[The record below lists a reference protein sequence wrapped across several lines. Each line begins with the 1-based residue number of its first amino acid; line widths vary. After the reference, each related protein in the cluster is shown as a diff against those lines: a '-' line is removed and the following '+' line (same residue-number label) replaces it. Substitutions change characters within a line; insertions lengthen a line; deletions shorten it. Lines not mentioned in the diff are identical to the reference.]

1 MAQHWRCERCGTFHG
16 STSRFQEEP
25 DECREC
31 GNAEF
36 ETLVQSTGGGM
47 GSALSRSL
55 NLDAFTWMAMG
66 MAIFNVIFAL
76 LGGFANS
83 DPLMY
88 SAGGSFILLLLAAYL
103 LSNRTWVAWVYSLV
117 VFLGIFTLGL
127 GVVIPEILGF
137 FELEPPIPVFAEDI
151 IFVLYGVM
159 YVFLGLIGL
168 AMLFGG
174 RDGIRGKN
182 TGEDAVRSSG

>member
-1 MAQHWRCERCGTFHG
+1 MAQHWRCTRCGTFHG
-16 STSRFQEEP
+16 RTSRFQDEP

-31 GNAEF
+31 SHAEF
-36 ETLVQSTGGGM
+36 ETITSRRSGGF
-47 GSALSRSL
+47 SLERSL

-88 SAGGSFILLLLAAYL
+88 SAGGSFVALLLAAYL
-103 LSNRTWVAWVYSLV
+103 LSNRTWAAWVYSLV
-117 VFLGIFTLGL
+117 VFVGVFVLGVV
-127 GVVIPEILGF
+127 VVIPEITGF
-137 FELEPPIPVFAEDI
+137 FELGSPVPVIADDV

-159 YVFLGLIGL
+159 YVFLGLIGI

-174 RDGIRGKN
+174 RDGIKGQ
-182 TGEDAVRSSG
+182 TTHDDASRSSG